1 LRKELNKLFIDV
13 FYDLRDTQ
21 ILIRTNQLNQLMSFY
36 QILKN
41 QED

>member
-1 LRKELNKLFIDV
+1 VL
-13 FYDLRDTQ
+13 YDLRDTQ

>member
-1 LRKELNKLFIDV
+1 LFIDV
-13 FYDLRDTQ
+13 LYDLRDTQ